1 MLWEIDL
8 TEVGGE
14 RYFFC
19 NEQNEKGEP
28 VTRQGRQYQAY
39 PIQGTGFELNG
50 KGSAARPTLTVS
62 NLHGMVTGMAED
74 LQSLVGGTVVRRKVY
89 ARFLDA
95 VNFVNGNSDADPE
108 QEVISRWRIE
118 QCSELSAVSAS
129 FVLSRRRKRT
139 VPFFRDVSCW
149 PTPARTYR
157 GDECGYHGPA
167 VADEY
172 DQPTSDITK
181 DKCSKCLSG
190 CKFRNNV
197 GNFGG
202 FLSINKLSQ

>member
-1 MLWEIDL
+1 MQDIRQETLNECIRAEQSASVVLWEIDL

-28 VTRQGRQYQAY
+28 VTWQGRQDQAY

-118 QCSELSAVSAS
+118 QCSELSAASAS
-129 FVLSRRRKRT
+129 FVLHETPSSGAVYSSAETLLLFVHYPASRLSNKDTRKN
-139 VPFFRDVSCW
+139 
-149 PTPARTYR
+149 ARHAW
-157 GDECGYHGPA
+157 G
-167 VADEY
+167 
-172 DQPTSDITK
+172 
-181 DKCSKCLSG
+181 
-190 CKFRNNV
+190 
-197 GNFGG
+197 
-202 FLSINKLSQ
+202 

>member
-1 MLWEIDL
+1 MQDIQQETLNECIRAEQSASVVLWEIDL
-8 TEVGGE
+8 TEVGGD

-19 NEQNEKGEP
+19 NEQNERGEP
-28 VTRQGRQYQAY
+28 VTWQGRQYQAY

-108 QEVISRWRIE
+108 QEVISHWRIE

-129 FVLSRRRKRT
+129 FVLATST
-139 VPFFRDVSCW
+139 ETD
-149 PTPARTYR
+149 
-157 GDECGYHGPA
+157 GA
-167 VADEY
+167 VF
-172 DQPTSDITK
+172 P
-181 DKCSKCLSG
+181 G
-190 CKFRNNV
+190 
-197 GNFGG
+197 
-202 FLSINKLSQ
+202 